1 MAKRRR
7 SSKKPNIP
15 KSTLERA
22 RRKAEG
28 DEAPAAEPQPQAEA
42 APEEPAAEPKA
53 EKAPAA
59 AESSP
64 RRRKVS
70 PVQLERSRQR
80 GELTHEMIEEIL
92 HNPTVEVTQEQLRE
106 DYQHVLLDL
115 RNMGILAAA
124 LFIVLVALAQFI

>member
-7 SSKKPNIP
+7 SSKKPNLP

-22 RRKAEG
+22 RRQAEG
-28 DEAPAAEPQPQAEA
+28 EEVPAEEAKQAEDPV
-42 APEEPAAEPKA
+42 PEKPKA
-53 EKAPAA
+53 ATPNGEG
-59 AESSP
+59 S

-92 HNPTVEVTQEQLRE
+92 HNPTVTVTQEDLRQ
-106 DYQHVLLDL
+106 DYQHVLFDL
-115 RNMGILAAA
+115 RNMGILAAV
-124 LFIVLVALAQFI
+124 LFVALVAMAQFI